1 MSFKNGNKVDSR
13 LLNIFKLR
21 VLERERDTQKLAEKI
36 TDQASE
42 EGSSSDRHP
51 VEDDNDSPNATFIHD
66 IPLAALCERT
76 HSVADIEGAE
86 RKSPKKKKT
95 ITIRIPLDAK
105 NSHELS

>member
-21 VLERERDTQKLAEKI
+21 VLERERDTQR
-36 TDQASE
+36 SE

-66 IPLAALCERT
+66 KPVAALCERT

-86 RKSPKKKKT
+86 RRSPKKKKT
-95 ITIRIPLDAK
+95 IAIRIPFEAK
-105 NSHELS
+105 NSEELSYNLK